1 MNPFFKAIS
10 LCLFGFLAL
19 CSSPRPAANESFT
32 ATEKLNLA
40 VTYIANEGVLISS
53 GGKQILIDG
62 LHREYKP
69 AYAFPPPAL
78 LESLESA
85 RSPYDKLNLI
95 LVTHIH
101 LDHFHPQSIGLH
113 LANNPAAVLVS
124 SDQVA
129 DGVKKDFADFQKI
142 ESRVKRSTPQWKA
155 KEVHEVAG
163 VKLSVLGLR
172 HGTAHFSWIQNLGYV
187 VEIDGKKLL
196 HIGDADLTEEN
207 FRSFRLDQEK
217 IDVAFI
223 PYWYLL
229 SSRGRSIVREMIKPK
244 HILAVHISPAEAV
257 QVAEQLKGVVPEA
270 IALTKI
276 LETKNF

>member
-1 MNPFFKAIS
+1 MNTFFKAIS
-10 LCLFGFLAL
+10 LCLLGILAL
-19 CSSPRPAANESFT
+19 CSSPKPVANESVVP
-32 ATEKLNLA
+32 AEKLNLA

-53 GGKQILIDG
+53 GGKQVLIDG

-69 AYAFPPPAL
+69 DYAFPPPVL

-85 RSPYDKLNLI
+85 RAPYDKLNLI
-95 LVTHIH
+95 LVSHIH
-101 LDHFHPQSIGLH
+101 LDHFHPQSTGLH
-113 LANNPAAVLVS
+113 LANNPKAILIS

-129 DGVKKDFADFQKI
+129 DGVKKDFVDFQKI
-142 ESRVKRSTPQWKA
+142 ESRVQRSTPEWKT

-163 VKLSVLGLR
+163 MKLSVLGLR
-172 HGTAHFSWIQNLGYV
+172 HGSERFSWIQNLGYLL
-187 VEIDGKKLL
+187 EIDGKKLL
-196 HIGDADLTEEN
+196 HLGDADLTAEN
-207 FRSFRLDQEK
+207 FASFRLNQEG

-229 SSRGRSIVREMIKPK
+229 SSQGRSIVRDLIKPK
-244 HILAVHISPAEAV
+244 RILAVHISPAQAV
-257 QVAEQLKGVVPEA
+257 QVTEQLKSLAPEA

>member
-1 MNPFFKAIS
+1 M
-10 LCLFGFLAL
+10 
-19 CSSPRPAANESFT
+19 
-32 ATEKLNLA
+32 A